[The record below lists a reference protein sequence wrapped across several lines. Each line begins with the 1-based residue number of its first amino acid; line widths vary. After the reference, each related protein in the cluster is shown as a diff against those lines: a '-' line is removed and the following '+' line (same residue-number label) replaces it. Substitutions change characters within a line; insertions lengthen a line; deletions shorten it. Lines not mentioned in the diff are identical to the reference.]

1 MATNARIEDLRRRLD
16 REPGSRLFAQLAEE
30 LRKAGELDEAI
41 RVARDGLGRHPNY
54 PSARMTLG
62 RALFDLGDLR
72 AARDE
77 LQAVVAAAP
86 DNILACRLLGEAL
99 EGLGQREEAAARYRA
114 ALALAPGDRAIAE
127 RIVALTEQP
136 PAAPAPAVMPS
147 APPAEE
153 ALPEPEPAH
162 VAPAALD
169 VETPIPLAAVDEE
182 DFELERPSETTARLM
197 AIEPPASRP
206 FDPADWDV
214 TPPAAVGPEAE
225 PTEQSAQEHGAD
237 FGAGRDELVFDFGAP
252 AEVAAPTLPFQRVG
266 KEAAVPTPAPVF
278 VEEELEPAEPE
289 SAPDA
294 VPALSSPTLAE
305 LYFSQG
311 VPQKAAAVYRQILE
325 REPWNERARDRLH
338 EIETLL
344 AGAAVQALAS
354 VEGERPAAT
363 RREALERTIARLEA
377 LLLAVREGRH
387 TWPASPRP

>member
-114 ALALAPGDRAIAE
+114 VLALAPGDRAIAE
-127 RIVALTEQP
+127 RVVALTERLP
-136 PAAPAPAVMPS
+136 AEAAPAAMPS
-147 APPAEE
+147 VPPADE
-153 ALPEPEPAH
+153 APPEPEPAH

-169 VETPIPLAAVDEE
+169 IETPIPLATVDEE

-197 AIEPPASRP
+197 AIESPVSRP
-206 FDPADWDV
+206 FDPADWAV
-214 TPPAAVGPEAE
+214 PQETSAAPERPATAE
-225 PTEQSAQEHGAD
+225 HDGEI
-237 FGAGRDELVFDFGAP
+237 GAGRGELVFDFGAP
-252 AEVAAPTLPFQRVG
+252 AEAPAPTLPFQRVSDG
-266 KEAAVPTPAPVF
+266 AAAPTPEPVF
-278 VEEELEPAEPE
+278 VEEELEPAEPL

-294 VPALSSPTLAE
+294 VPALSSPTLGE

-344 AGAAVQALAS
+344 AGVAARALVS
-354 VEGERPAAT
+354 VEGERPVAT

-377 LLLAVREGRH
+377 FLLAVREGRH